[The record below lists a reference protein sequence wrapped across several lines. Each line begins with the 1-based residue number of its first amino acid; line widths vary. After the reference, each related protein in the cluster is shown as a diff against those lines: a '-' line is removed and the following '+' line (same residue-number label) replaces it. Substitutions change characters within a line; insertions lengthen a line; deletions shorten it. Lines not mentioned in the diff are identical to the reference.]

1 MDPIRATN
9 EAITYNTVTTSTLQK
24 SNRCEKRKNTLPIR
38 PQPHQAFPKESVFVS
53 NKRKENIFCH
63 TSVLFPSLLRTI
75 TCFYLQTRTFRCTCD
90 YPQHYPQLYVHSTKE
105 LIKRRL
111 IQNFNIPA
119 GATPREFELL
129 KIGNLN
135 FRLPSSP
142 PPPGQNCVQMF
153 HSTQISIQESLSV
166 QQML

>member
-1 MDPIRATN
+1 MHWGCIIFQQEIKILVLWLVNCGSWTPKVTRSTWILWLVDPIRATN

-63 TSVLFPSLLRTI
+63 TSVLFSSLLRTI

-90 YPQHYPQLYVHSTKE
+90 YPQH
-105 LIKRRL
+105 
-111 IQNFNIPA
+111 
-119 GATPREFELL
+119 
-129 KIGNLN
+129 
-135 FRLPSSP
+135 
-142 PPPGQNCVQMF
+142 
-153 HSTQISIQESLSV
+153 
-166 QQML
+166 

>member
-1 MDPIRATN
+1 MIRVCIEGVSYFNKRSKSSFSDWSIVEVELQRLPGQLEYCDWWIPIRPTN

-63 TSVLFPSLLRTI
+63 TSVLFSSLLRTI

-90 YPQHYPQLYVHSTKE
+90 YPQH
-105 LIKRRL
+105 
-111 IQNFNIPA
+111 
-119 GATPREFELL
+119 
-129 KIGNLN
+129 
-135 FRLPSSP
+135 
-142 PPPGQNCVQMF
+142 
-153 HSTQISIQESLSV
+153 
-166 QQML
+166 